1 MDNWGMSNGVSDN
14 GVGNCMSDW
23 VSNGVSNN
31 WVVDSMGQGVG
42 NWVSN
47 GMGHW
52 VGNRVGNRVGNNWM
66 MYSMSHWVGNRDK
79 AMSNR
84 STMMRLV
91 NSMSNNSSMSMIYHM
106 RGDIRC
112 WGGASKT
119 NQSRNNESLKKEKF
133 SFKVLTANKLP
144 SFLFYRC
151 LTTDTI

>member
-1 MDNWGMSNGVSDN
+1 MSDNGVGNCMSDWVSNGMSDN

-23 VSNGVSNN
+23 VSNGV
-31 WVVDSMGQGVG
+31 
-42 NWVSN
+42 
-47 GMGHW
+47 GHW
-52 VGNRVGNRVGNNWM
+52 VGNRVGNNWM

-112 WGGASKT
+112 WGGTSKT
-119 NQSRNNESLKKEKF
+119 NQSRNNESLHF
-133 SFKVLTANKLP
+133 CSIV
-144 SFLFYRC
+144 
-151 LTTDTI
+151 

>member
-47 GMGHW
+47 GVGHW
-52 VGNRVGNRVGNNWM
+52 VGNRVGNNWM

>member
-52 VGNRVGNRVGNNWM
+52 VGNRVGNNWM

-133 SFKVLTANKLP
+133 SFKLLTANKLP